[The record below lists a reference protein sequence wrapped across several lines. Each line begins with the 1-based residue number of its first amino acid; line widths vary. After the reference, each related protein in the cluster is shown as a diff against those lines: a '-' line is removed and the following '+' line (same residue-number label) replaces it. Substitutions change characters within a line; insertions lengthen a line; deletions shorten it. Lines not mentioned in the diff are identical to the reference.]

1 MRHSDD
7 LRVFLDQL
15 REGGEL
21 REVGGADSHLEIG
34 ALTELMEEQGGPAL
48 LFDEIKGYARGQRV
62 VTNLVTTSRRL
73 AMALRV
79 PFKDEGRLELI
90 HEVKE
95 RLKGLKPV
103 APEVVREGPITQN
116 IEEGAEVDMR
126 KFVAPFWHELD
137 GGNYIGTGC
146 MVVLR
151 DPEQGWVN
159 MGVYRIQVHERDLL
173 GIYIAPGRHGS
184 VICHKY
190 WQQGRSCP
198 VVVVFGAHPLL
209 FIPAA
214 RAVPWGTSE
223 YDVAGGFL
231 ERPVE
236 VVEGKYSGIPI
247 PASAELAI
255 EGECPPPSE
264 QMHEEGPFGE
274 ATGYYASGRQTIP
287 VIRVKRVLYRD
298 DPINLGAPPLRPPLC
313 FSISRELGSANLWLD
328 LERQGIPDIRGVSLM
343 RSGYIAVV
351 AIRQRYGGHARQ
363 VAMAAMS
370 GPQGVWNCR
379 FGVIV
384 VDDDIDPTN
393 EGEVMWAVA
402 TRCDPA
408 ESIHIIPE
416 TLGNWLDPIIPPEK
430 RAKGDITKSRALII
444 ACRPYKWIKEF
455 APVVGASKDL
465 RQRTLEKWSHLFK
478 ADTAKQ
484 PQARN

>member
-1 MRHSDD
+1 MKHSDD
-7 LRVFLDQL
+7 LREFLDQL
-15 REGGEL
+15 GEVGEL
-21 REVGGADSHLEIG
+21 REVHGADSHLEIG
-34 ALTELMEEQGGPAL
+34 AITELIEERGGPAL
-48 LFDEIKGYARGQRV
+48 LFDEIKGYAKGQRV
-62 VTNLVTTSRRL
+62 VTNLITSSRRF
-73 AMALRV
+73 AMALGLS
-79 PFKDEGRLELI
+79 FKDESQLGLI
-90 HEVKE
+90 HETKE
-95 RLKGLKPV
+95 KLKGLKAVP
-103 APEVVREGPITQN
+103 PKVVTKGPITQN
-116 IEEGAEVDMR
+116 VQEGSDVDMR
-126 KFVAPFWHELD
+126 QFVAPFWHELD

-146 MVVLR
+146 MVIMR
-151 DPEQGWVN
+151 DPDQGWIN
-159 MGVYRIQVHERDLL
+159 IGVYRIQVHDRNLL

-184 VICHKY
+184 IICHKY
-190 WQQGRSCP
+190 WQQGKSCP

-214 RAVPWGTSE
+214 RAVPWGFSE

-236 VVEGKYSGIPI
+236 VIEGKFTGIPI

-264 QMHEEGPFGE
+264 QVHDEGPFGE
-274 ATGYYASGRQTIP
+274 ATGYYASGRQSIP
-287 VIRVKRVLYRD
+287 VIRVKRVLYRN
-298 DPINLGAPPLRPPLC
+298 DPINLGAPPLKPPATW
-313 FSISRELGSANLWLD
+313 SISRELSSANLWLD
-328 LERQGIPDIRGVSLM
+328 LERQGIPEIKGVSMM

-393 EGEVMWAVA
+393 EGDVMWAVA
-402 TRCDPA
+402 TRCDPVEA
-408 ESIHIIPE
+408 IHIIPD

-430 RAKGDITKSRALII
+430 RARGDITKSRAMII

-455 APVVGASKDL
+455 APVVGASKEL
-465 RQRTLEKWSHLFK
+465 RKATLEKWTSLFQTK
-478 ADTAKQ
+478 TLNN
-484 PQARN
+484 PQDHR